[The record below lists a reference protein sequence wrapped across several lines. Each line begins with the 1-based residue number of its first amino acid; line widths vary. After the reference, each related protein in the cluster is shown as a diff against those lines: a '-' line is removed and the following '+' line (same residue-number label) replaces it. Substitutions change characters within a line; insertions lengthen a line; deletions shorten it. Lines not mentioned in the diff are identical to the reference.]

1 MIAVIWIILR
11 EFVWE
16 PHQASWDI
24 RGLLLELLAA
34 ATVFLCGKTALTLA
48 PFAKFVS
55 GIVVGILKF
64 VSGIVVGILR
74 HIAFFLSG
82 TLAVYCGLCLFE
94 EVERS
99 KRRREAERWM
109 GKLFSSAELRN

>member
-11 EFVWE
+11 EFIWE

-34 ATVFLCGKTALTLA
+34 ATVFLGGKTALI
-48 PFAKFVS
+48 FANFVS